1 MIQFDWL
8 IFFRWVG
15 NSTTNKLNC
24 YCWVVVVVSNLFSLI
39 LEVCWPIVLV
49 PNAQC
54 EWVERLL
61 YGTHTHYIP
70 RAPKNLYFWRSTLQ
84 NKALFKQNTQ
94 LIFSRWRSSVDNQIN
109 TMNPIVAWH
118 MPKGIMPKGIGT
130 TTNMNRQLLTDTWN
144 VTQFNDVWGTVTGP
158 ALHTRNVWNLFV
170 EPFSSWCERSRMDEP
185 ILTKIEGPK
194 ANFGRAGSD
203 CSRNCSG
210 NCSPMTHLK
219 THLELQ
225 LQTCLV

>member
-1 MIQFDWL
+1 MGWELNHQLVKLLLLGGGGSFQS
-8 IFFRWVG
+8 FFPDSWG
-15 NSTTNKLNC
+15 
-24 YCWVVVVVSNLFSLI
+24 
-39 LEVCWPIVLV
+39 
-49 PNAQC
+49 
-54 EWVERLL
+54 LL
-61 YGTHTHYIP
+61 THCFGAECPVRMSWAVAIWHTHTHYIP

-94 LIFSRWRSSVDNQIN
+94 LIFSRWRSSVDYQIN
-109 TMNPIVAWH
+109 TMNPIVAWD